1 MPYDCY
7 PPVVSSVLT
16 AVRDLGR
23 LREISLVLVKH
34 GFGEILGRMG
44 LGALAPKTA
53 LIETENVRRKVA
65 WPERVRL
72 VLEDLGPCFMKLGQI
87 ASTRADILPNELIV
101 ELKKLQDD
109 VPAAAFAAIKNEIE
123 GSLSMPIGELFASFE
138 QRALAT
144 ATIGQVHRAKLRPVF
159 DGAPAVT
166 NVTVP
171 LTGDTANNG
180 GVPLTSDATNNGAA
194 NDVAAELADHDV
206 VVKVQRPGVRAT
218 IERDL
223 ELLHFLAA
231 ILERSI
237 AEARIYDPVGLV
249 EQFDQSISAE
259 LDFVNEAQNAD
270 RFRQNFEGNP
280 NVVFPRVYK
289 SASSKRVV
297 TSEFLDGK
305 SIYDAV
311 KSGVDGKQLA
321 RMALGIVIK
330 MIFDD
335 GFFHADPHP
344 GNIII
349 LGTQTEPVFA
359 LIDLGMVGRL
369 SAELR
374 DKTVRLMVAAVRK
387 DSIAV
392 ADALYAIGRPT
403 KKVDMTA
410 FRSEVSLLSE
420 KYLGKPLREI
430 QLSQMIR
437 DLVTAAVRYGLEIPT
452 DFMLVGKA
460 LMTVEGIGRE
470 IDPDLDV
477 FEEAKPYFLELLRRR
492 YGPQQLG
499 NEMLRGLERFA
510 GVAHN
515 LPLYLQEVLDDL
527 RTGRLEIRTAETLA
541 APAFD
546 RLGRRLFSGMVVA
559 SLNVAAGIALTSSWK
574 YRVWAS
580 IVLFVSAWM
589 VWAAHV
595 SKDAFKAWWSRGK
608 SRLLGGRR

>member
-1 MPYDCY
+1 
-7 PPVVSSVLT
+7 VSSVLT

-44 LGALAPKTA
+44 LGAVAPRTA
-53 LIETENVRRKVA
+53 LIETETERRKIA

-87 ASTRADILPNELIV
+87 ASTRADILPNDLIV

-109 VPAAAFAAIKNEIE
+109 VPPADVAAIKAEIE
-123 GSLSMPIGELFASFE
+123 GSLSTPVNVVFSSFDD
-138 QRALAT
+138 RPLAT
-144 ATIGQVHRAKLRPVF
+144 ASIGQVHRARIRASFEPSP
-159 DGAPAVT
+159 DGQVESPDSAP
-166 NVTVP
+166 
-171 LTGDTANNG
+171 
-180 GVPLTSDATNNGAA
+180 
-194 NDVAAELADHDV
+194 EHEV

-259 LDFVNEAQNAD
+259 LDFVNEAQNAE
-270 RFRQNFEGNP
+270 RFRQNFEGQRE
-280 NVVFPRVYK
+280 VVFPRVYRA
-289 SASSKRVV
+289 ASSKRVV
-297 TSEFLDGK
+297 TSEFFDGK
-305 SIYDAV
+305 NIYDAV
-311 KSGVDGKQLA
+311 KAGVDGKRLA
-321 RMALGIVIK
+321 RMAVGIVIK

-344 GNIII
+344 GNILIVGTPSEPII
-349 LGTQTEPVFA
+349 V

-369 SAELR
+369 SPELR

-387 DSIAV
+387 DPIAV

-403 KKVDMTA
+403 KKVDMMA
-410 FRSEVSLLSE
+410 FRAEVSLLSE
-420 KYLGKPLREI
+420 KYLGKALREI
-430 QLSQMIR
+430 QLSQMVR

-470 IDPDLDV
+470 LDPDLDV
-477 FEEAKPYFLELLRRR
+477 FEEAKPYFLDLLRRR
-492 YGPQQLG
+492 YGPQQIG
-499 NEMLRGLERFA
+499 NDMLRGLERFA

-546 RLGRRLFSGMVVA
+546 RLGRRLFSGLVVA
-559 SLNVAAGIALTSSWK
+559 SLNVAAGIALTSTWQ

-580 IVLFVSAWM
+580 IALFAAAWI
-589 VWAAHV
+589 VWASHV
-595 SKDAFKAWWSRGK
+595 SKDVFKTWWSKGK
-608 SRLLGGRR
+608 SRLWGR

>member
-1 MPYDCY
+1 
-7 PPVVSSVLT
+7 VSSVLT

-34 GFGEILGRMG
+34 GFGEVLGRMG
-44 LGALAPKTA
+44 LGALAPRTA
-53 LIETENVRRKVA
+53 LIETETERRKIA

-87 ASTRADILPNELIV
+87 ASTRADLLPNDLII

-109 VPAAAFAAIKNEIE
+109 VPPVPVAAMKTEIE
-123 GSLSMPIGELFASFE
+123 SSLAAPLADVFSSFDE
-138 QRALAT
+138 QALAT
-144 ATIGQVHRAKLRPVF
+144 ATIGQVHRARLR
-159 DGAPAVT
+159 
-166 NVTVP
+166 
-171 LTGDTANNG
+171 
-180 GVPLTSDATNNGAA
+180 ATFEHPE
-194 NDVAAELADHDV
+194 AAETEPAAADHDV
-206 VVKVQRPGVRAT
+206 VVKIQRPGVRAT

-249 EQFDQSISAE
+249 EQFDRSITAE
-259 LDFVNEAQNAD
+259 LDFANEAQNAE
-270 RFRQNFEGNP
+270 RFRRNFEGYP
-280 NVVFPRVYK
+280 EVVFPRVYK
-289 SASSKRVV
+289 TASSKRVV
-297 TSEFLDGK
+297 TTEFFDGK

-311 KSGVDGKQLA
+311 RAGVDGKRLA
-321 RMALGIVIK
+321 RTALGIVIK

-344 GNIII
+344 GNI
-349 LGTQTEPVFA
+349 
-359 LIDLGMVGRL
+359 LIVGPPADPTIVLVDLGMVGRL
-369 SAELR
+369 SPELR

-392 ADALYAIGRPT
+392 ADALYAIGRPSR
-403 KKVDMTA
+403 KIDMTT
-410 FRSEVSLLSE
+410 FRAEVSLLAE

-430 QLSQMIR
+430 ALSTMIR

-470 IDPDLDV
+470 LDPNLDV
-477 FEEAKPYFLELLRRR
+477 FEEAKPYFLALLRRR
-492 YGPQQLG
+492 YGPEQLG
-499 NEMLRGLERFA
+499 NDLLRGIERFA

-527 RTGRLEIRTAETLA
+527 RTGRLEIRTAETQA

-546 RLGRRLFSGMVVA
+546 RLGRRLFNGLLVA
-559 SLNVAAGIALTSSWK
+559 SLNIAAALALLSNWQ
-574 YRVWAS
+574 YRIWAS
-580 IVLFVSAWM
+580 VLLFASAWI
-589 VWAAHV
+589 VWTAHV
-595 SKDAFKAWWSRGK
+595 SKDAFKAWWAKGK
-608 SRLLGGRR
+608 SRLLRR

>member
-1 MPYDCY
+1 
-7 PPVVSSVLT
+7 
-16 AVRDLGR
+16 
-23 LREISLVLVKH
+23 
-34 GFGEILGRMG
+34 MG

-53 LIETENVRRKVA
+53 LIETETERRKIA

-109 VPAAAFAAIKNEIE
+109 VPPADVGAVKAEIE
-123 GSLSMPIGELFASFE
+123 GSLSMPLNEIFSWFDD
-138 QRALAT
+138 RPLAT
-144 ATIGQVHRAKLRPVF
+144 ATIGQVHRARIRGSFEPS
-159 DGAPAVT
+159 P
-166 NVTVP
+166 
-171 LTGDTANNG
+171 G
-180 GVPLTSDATNNGAA
+180 GPEATPIAI
-194 NDVAAELADHDV
+194 DHEV
-206 VVKVQRPGVRAT
+206 VVKAQRPGVRAT

-231 ILERSI
+231 IIERSI

-259 LDFVNEAQNAD
+259 LDFVNEAQNAE
-270 RFRQNFEGNP
+270 RFRQNFEGSRV
-280 NVVFPRVYK
+280 VVFPRVYRA
-289 SASSKRVV
+289 ASGKRVV
-297 TSEFLDGK
+297 TSEFFDGK
-305 SIYDAV
+305 SIYEAV
-311 KSGVDGKQLA
+311 RAGVDGKRLA
-321 RMALGIVIK
+321 KMALGVVIK

-344 GNIII
+344 GNILI
-349 LGTQTEPVFA
+349 LGTPSEPVIA

-369 SAELR
+369 SPELR

-392 ADALYAIGRPT
+392 ADGLYAIGRPT
-403 KKVDMTA
+403 KKIDMTA
-410 FRSEVSLLSE
+410 FRAEVSLLSE

-430 QLSQMIR
+430 QLSQLIR

-470 IDPDLDV
+470 LDPELDV
-477 FEEAKPYFLELLRRR
+477 FEEAKPYFLDLLRRR

-527 RTGRLEIRTAETLA
+527 RTGRLEVRTAETLA
-541 APAFD
+541 GPAFD
-546 RLGRRLFSGMVVA
+546 RLGRRLFSGLVVA
-559 SLNVAAGIALTSSWK
+559 SLNIAAGLALTSSWK
-574 YRVWAS
+574 YRVWAA
-580 IVLFVSAWM
+580 VALFLSAWI
-589 VWAAHV
+589 VWASHV
-595 SKDAFKAWWSRGK
+595 SKDAFKAWWSKGK
-608 SRLLGGRR
+608 SRLLGR